1 MPLDRLDVSRPKP
14 ATPAVART
22 ARAIGGQAG
31 AEPEAAVPV
40 DVAKFRIM
48 PLAGAPQVASTVDET
63 LGKTGLLP
71 FFLGKVEALGD
82 LGLRVANGVR
92 FLTRVVGPLAYG
104 FSAFW
109 NIKLLGQALK
119 DDSLGGGSKA
129 VLAVGTVGTTLGA
142 VAATISALPAKLA
155 GLLRLGMPQ
164 QILANKAAGVAG
176 GIAGVGFAAINLVET
191 LKNPKAMEGE
201 KWFAKLGFGIG
212 VVGFLFGT
220 TALVLSTGALGGVAA
235 AAPWLLPLASKVATV
250 AGLAGLAS
258 WIGQLVVGK
267 NKWLHE
273 KLGGQ
278 PA

>member
-1 MPLDRLDVSRPKP
+1 MPLDRLETSRP
-14 ATPAVART
+14 TPALAAR
-22 ARAIGGQAG
+22 AKAIGGQDG
-31 AEPEAAVPV
+31 AKPEAAIPV

-71 FFLGKVEALGD
+71 FLLGKVEALGD

-92 FLTRVVGPLAYG
+92 FLTRVLGPAAYG

-109 NIKLLGQALK
+109 NIKLLRQAMK
-119 DDSLGGGSKA
+119 DDTLGGGSKA

-212 VVGFLFGT
+212 VIGFVFGT
-220 TALVLSTGALGGVAA
+220 TALVLSTGALGGLGA
-235 AAPWLLPLASKVATV
+235 AAPWLLPVASKVATV

-267 NKWLHE
+267 NEWLHE
-273 KLGGQ
+273 KLGGK

>member
-1 MPLDRLDVSRPKP
+1 MPLDRLEVSRPKP
-14 ATPAVART
+14 AAPAVART
-22 ARAIGGQAG
+22 AKAIGGQDG
-31 AEPEAAVPV
+31 AKPEAVVPV

-71 FFLGKVEALGD
+71 FILGKIEAFGD
-82 LGLRVANGVR
+82 LGLKLANGVR
-92 FLTRVVGPLAYG
+92 FFTRVVGPLAYG

-109 NIKLLGQALK
+109 NIKLLGKAMK

-129 VLAVGTVGTTLGA
+129 VLAVGTVGTVLGA
-142 VAATISALPAKLA
+142 VAATLSALPAKLA

-212 VVGFLFGT
+212 LVGFVFGT
-220 TALVLSTGALGGVAA
+220 AALVLSTGALGGVAA
-235 AAPWLLPLASKVATV
+235 AAPWLLPVASKVATV
-250 AGLAGLAS
+250 AGITGLAA
-258 WIGQLVVGK
+258 WIGQLLVGK
-267 NKWLHE
+267 NQWLHE
-273 KLGGQ
+273 KLGGK